1 MRDERDKENNAVL
14 QQQKIIT
21 RTWEQGTDKNQKAW
35 DDKSNLSKIVYTL
48 VCIDFFPRFCS
59 VFKTINL

>member
-48 VCIDFFPRFCS
+48 VCIDFFPRFFS
-59 VFKTINL
+59 VF